1 MNVTLSAQKLFAIYI
16 AAISVISI
24 ITTISDKRKA
34 IRGKFRVPD
43 KTLIFLA
50 ALGGS
55 AAMFVTMRIIRHKT
69 SRPKFMIGIP
79 IIFILQILALF
90 FIIYFFK

>member
-1 MNVTLSAQKLFAIYI
+1 MNITLSAQRLFAIYI

-24 ITTISDKRKA
+24 IAAVSDKRKA
-34 IRGKFRVPD
+34 IRGKFRVPE
-43 KTLIFLA
+43 KTLILLA

-55 AAMFVTMRIIRHKT
+55 AAMFVAMRLIRHKT

-79 IIFILQILALF
+79 IIFILQLLALF
-90 FIIYFFK
+90 FIIYFF